1 MSWYQQARC
10 NRHDPE
16 IFFDTR
22 KRAERRAKSI
32 CAKCDVQQE
41 CLAFALQSGTEF
53 GVWGGLNADERRT
66 LALRIKRSPDVID
79 LTDRSVVLRPSADIT
94 A

>member
-1 MSWYQQARC
+1 MSWYQHARC

-32 CAKCDVQQE
+32 CGKCPVQTE

-53 GVWGGLNADERRT
+53 GIWGGLNADERRVLLLGSKT
-66 LALRIKRSPDVID
+66 SRDLR
-79 LTDRSVVLRPSADIT
+79 VVASSAHIT